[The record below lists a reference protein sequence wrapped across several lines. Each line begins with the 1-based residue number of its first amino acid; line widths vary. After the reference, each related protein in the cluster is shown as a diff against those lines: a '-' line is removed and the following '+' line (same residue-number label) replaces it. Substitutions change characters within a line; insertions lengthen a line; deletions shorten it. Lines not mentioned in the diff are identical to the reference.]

1 MRVIMAD
8 KGAAKDP
15 SWTWK
20 RSSEFEQKQLELLQ
34 VPQPRIS
41 WEEYKEKHKDQ
52 LNERMGMGEKE
63 QANYRR
69 MLDDERKRK
78 VNVILSTR
86 CLDQALDQV
95 FTTCAAACTGA
106 WR

>member
-1 MRVIMAD
+1 MAD
-8 KGAAKDP
+8 KGSAKDP

-20 RSSEFEQKQLELLQ
+20 RSSEFEQKQLELLH

-41 WEEYKEKHKDQ
+41 WEDYKEKHKDQ

-69 MLDDERKRK
+69 MLDDERKQK
-78 VNVILSTR
+78 VSSILSTKIR
-86 CLDQALDQV
+86 TQL
-95 FTTCAAACTGA
+95 
-106 WR
+106 

>member
-1 MRVIMAD
+1 MAD
-8 KGAAKDP
+8 KAAKDP

-69 MLDDERKRK
+69 MLDDERKKK
-78 VNVILSTR
+78 VNKYSVDLSS
-86 CLDQALDQV
+86 
-95 FTTCAAACTGA
+95 
-106 WR
+106 

>member
-1 MRVIMAD
+1 MAAD
-8 KGAAKDP
+8 KGSSAKDP

-20 RSSEFEQKQLELLQ
+20 RSSEFEQKQLELLH
-34 VPQPRIS
+34 VAQPRMT

-69 MLDDERKRK
+69 MLDDERKQK
-78 VNVILSTR
+78 VNSILSN
-86 CLDQALDQV
+86 
-95 FTTCAAACTGA
+95 
-106 WR
+106 